1 MSAGERHLV
10 AGIVDVRGILQA
22 VQPEEAASVSS
33 AEIAL
38 CNVSELF
45 MLGIAAAMS
54 EPHLFGL
61 LVNLSAA
68 AVAGAA
74 LIFAGWAL
82 SDRVAESAEGELL
95 ITAKSA

>member
-1 MSAGERHLV
+1 M
-10 AGIVDVRGILQA
+10 LQA
-22 VQPEEAASVSS
+22 VQPKEAASVSS
-33 AEIAL
+33 AELAL

-45 MLGIAAAMS
+45 MLGIAAALS

-74 LIFAGWAL
+74 LLFAGWAL
-82 SDRVAESAEGELL
+82 SDRVTESTEGDL
-95 ITAKSA
+95 IIRTKPV